1 MKSLSLSRPLIIVM
15 IGLPGSGKSFFAR
28 KFADMFNAPLVSF
41 DYLYSTLFPD
51 PSYSREEEDL
61 VKDIYFHE
69 VEELLKT
76 QRTIVVDGAASER
89 PERQNLHLLARQ
101 HDYGVLLVWSQTDMP
116 TAKSRSLRRN
126 PKRAGDELNTS
137 MEEETFASYV
147 KRFTAPF
154 KGEDFVVISGKH
166 TFATQARIVLKKI
179 VSPRAE
185 ASQAVALQPPVKRP
199 PQKQPHATSTN
210 KRPNRLIS

>member
-1 MKSLSLSRPLIIVM
+1 
-15 IGLPGSGKSFFAR
+15 
-28 KFADMFNAPLVSF
+28 
-41 DYLYSTLFPD
+41 
-51 PSYSREEEDL
+51 
-61 VKDIYFHE
+61 
-69 VEELLKT
+69 
-76 QRTIVVDGAASER
+76 
-89 PERQNLHLLARQ
+89 
-101 HDYGVLLVWSQTDMP
+101 MP